1 MLKIE
6 VNQHEGK
13 LKVEVQ
19 GNLAEI
25 SADLGVVIH
34 AIHVDACNKN
44 IFLGSEFEHTFR
56 DPEFWDLVF
65 RPGKDDAEILA
76 ASKNLGKGGSE

>member
-13 LKVEVQ
+13 LMVEVQ
-19 GNLAEI
+19 GNLPEI
-25 SADLGVVIH
+25 IADLGTVIH

-44 IFLGSEFEHTFR
+44 IFLGRELEYTFR
-56 DPEFWDLVF
+56 NPEFWDLVF
-65 RPGKDDAEILA
+65 RPGKDDAELLA
-76 ASKNLGKGGSE
+76 SAENLGKGGNE

>member
-19 GNLAEI
+19 GSLPEI
-25 SADLGVVIH
+25 SADLGTVIH
-34 AIHVDACNKN
+34 AIYVDACNKN
-44 IFLGSEFEHTFR
+44 IFLGREFESTFR
-56 DPEFWDLVF
+56 DPGFWDLVF

>member
-6 VNQHEGK
+6 VNQHEGE
-13 LKVEVQ
+13 LMVEVQ
-19 GNLAEI
+19 GSLPEI
-25 SADLGVVIH
+25 SADLGTVIH

-44 IFLGSEFEHTFR
+44 IFLGREFERTFR

-76 ASKNLGKGGSE
+76 ASKHFGKGGNE

>member
-13 LKVEVQ
+13 LMVEVQ
-19 GNLAEI
+19 GNLPEI
-25 SADLGVVIH
+25 IADLGTVIH

-44 IFLGSEFEHTFR
+44 IFLGRELEYTFR
-56 DPEFWDLVF
+56 NPEFWNLVF

-76 ASKNLGKGGSE
+76 ASKHFGKGGNE

>member
-19 GNLAEI
+19 GSLAEI
-25 SADLGVVIH
+25 SADLGTVIH

-44 IFLGSEFEHTFR
+44 IFLGRKFESTFR

-65 RPGKDDAEILA
+65 KPNKADTDILA
-76 ASKNLGKGGSE
+76 ASETLGKGGSE

>member
-25 SADLGVVIH
+25 TADIGTVIH

-44 IFLGSEFEHTFR
+44 IFLGSELEYTFR
-56 DPEFWDLVF
+56 NPEFWDIVF
-65 RPGKDDAEILA
+65 KPNKDDAEILA
-76 ASKNLGKGGSE
+76 ASKSFGKGGSE

>member
-13 LKVEVQ
+13 LMVEVQ
-19 GNLAEI
+19 GNLPEI
-25 SADLGVVIH
+25 IADLGTVIH

-44 IFLGSEFEHTFR
+44 IFLGRELEYTFR
-56 DPEFWDLVF
+56 NPEFWDLVF

-76 ASKNLGKGGSE
+76 ASKHFGKGGNE